1 MRYLVILLLLIASIA
16 EVRAQ
21 RSEVRNAYGHLSTGK
36 LDAAKKSIDNASKR
50 PEVANRPR
58 TLLYK
63 SFIYSGIALDTN
75 HKGAVFK
82 ELDVSLDAIR
92 KITGRNKGSSIGQ
105 NDIDDAYNRIF
116 TASYNRGMRA
126 YNANNLHDALWYF
139 EFASQLNKTDT
150 SLYLTQAVIAQK
162 LFEKEKAI
170 AAYEQLLKMD
180 HRSPQIYRN
189 LGKLYEETDKTAEAY
204 RVFREGKAQYPENEG
219 LVFDELDFYLKNAN
233 PAEALD
239 MIEAALKFD
248 PDNPTIWY
256 SLGVAHL
263 KAGSI
268 GQAEKAFARAAESKP
283 DYYKAYYNLG
293 LIYYNSASKI
303 IKEANDKSR

>member
-82 ELDVSLDAIR
+82 ELDVSLDPIR
-92 KITGRNKGSSIGQ
+92 KITGRNQGSSIGK

-116 TASYNRGMRA
+116 TASYTRGITA
-126 YNANNLHDALWYF
+126 YNTNILHDTLSYF
-139 EFASQLNKTDT
+139 EFARKRKRTRL
-150 SLYLTQAVIAQK
+150 
-162 LFEKEKAI
+162 
-170 AAYEQLLKMD
+170 
-180 HRSPQIYRN
+180 
-189 LGKLYEETDKTAEAY
+189 
-204 RVFREGKAQYPENEG
+204 
-219 LVFDELDFYLKNAN
+219 
-233 PAEALD
+233 
-239 MIEAALKFD
+239 
-248 PDNPTIWY
+248 
-256 SLGVAHL
+256 
-263 KAGSI
+263 
-268 GQAEKAFARAAESKP
+268 
-283 DYYKAYYNLG
+283 
-293 LIYYNSASKI
+293 
-303 IKEANDKSR
+303 